1 MYEWRFSGIPVNF
14 FGVEDKP
21 MSALLLPQPRLVRLL
36 EKRALDLGVD
46 VRWGHRLVGL
56 AGTPDGVMCHTV
68 SGTQWTNLW
77 FNDELMGEGGINAA
91 LCGHWGCPVLLVTG
105 DQAACREA
113 RELHGDGL
121 TTVQVKEGLGR
132 FSARHVSPIRA
143 RQMIEAGATTALAN
157 LQAVQPYVPASPVEI
172 KVEVATPDNLERFRY
187 THGVEIVG
195 GRTLISRA
203 DDWLTA
209 WRQFYFV
216 MW

>member
-1 MYEWRFSGIPVNF
+1 
-14 FGVEDKP
+14 
-21 MSALLLPQPRLVRLL
+21 
-36 EKRALDLGVD
+36 
-46 VRWGHRLVGL
+46 
-56 AGTPDGVMCHTV
+56 
-68 SGTQWTNLW
+68 
-77 FNDELMGEGGINAA
+77 MGEGGINAA
-91 LCGHWGCPVLLVTG
+91 FCGHWGCPVLLVTG

-121 TTVQVKEGLGR
+121 TTVQVKQGLGR

-143 RQMIEAGATTALAN
+143 RQMIEAGATAALAD
-157 LQAVQPYVPASPVEI
+157 LKAVKPYVPASPVEI
-172 KVEVATPDNLERFRY
+172 KVEVATPDHLERFRY
-187 THGVEIVG
+187 IPGVEIAG